1 MECAACNGA
10 HRAHPCGKAT
20 RKRPAAA
27 AGGGSGA
34 GGGGPSKRGR
44 KVPEAEAK
52 ARRAIPELTE
62 VDELLEENEQ
72 LIVDIDKHQAQK
84 KRQKEGLE
92 QAEKL
97 IQQLNRNTHQVVA
110 LYKNLSA
117 GAAKALLKGKG

>member
-1 MECAACNGA
+1 M
-10 HRAHPCGKAT
+10 
-20 RKRPAAA
+20 
-27 AGGGSGA
+27 
-34 GGGGPSKRGR
+34 
-44 KVPEAEAK
+44 
-52 ARRAIPELTE
+52 
-62 VDELLEENEQ
+62 DELLEENEQ

-110 LYKNLSA
+110 LYKGLSA